1 MGGMT
6 WQYPTCE
13 RGHQVVNIHLILIP
27 RSPHPNLILRFG
39 CVVGCGWR
47 VGDGI
52 VGKLTWDLGEA
63 CPEGVWG
70 KAHAPFQFTWGT
82 HLRDITEIVL

>member
-1 MGGMT
+1 MGGIP
-6 WQYPTCE
+6 WQYIPCE
-13 RGHQVVNIHLILIP
+13 RGHLVVCTHRILIP
-27 RSPHPNLILRFG
+27 RSSYPNLILRFESE
-39 CVVGCGWR
+39 VGCGWR
-47 VGDGI
+47 VGDGT
-52 VGKLTWDLGEA
+52 VGKLTCYPGEG